1 MALVRRFIAGAVCP
15 GCGAM
20 DKLVLLV
27 GSSDQRR
34 ECVSC
39 DYSDSLADAP
49 PPEPDTRV
57 NQVRP
62 GEAALA
68 HEPEVQILQLQGAT
82 PDKDS

>member
-1 MALVRRFIAGAVCP
+1 MAIVRRFIAGAVCP

-20 DKLVLLV
+20 DKLVLLM

-49 PPEPDTRV
+49 PPEPETRV

-62 GEAALA
+62 GEALA
-68 HEPEVQILQLQGAT
+68 HEPEVQILQLQGL
-82 PDKDS
+82 KSNKGE